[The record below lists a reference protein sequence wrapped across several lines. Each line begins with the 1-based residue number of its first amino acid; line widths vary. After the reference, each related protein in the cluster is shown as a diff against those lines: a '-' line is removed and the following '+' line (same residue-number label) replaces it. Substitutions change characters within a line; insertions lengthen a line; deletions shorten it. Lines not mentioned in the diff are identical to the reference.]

1 MGGRWQRG
9 PGGKMPVDVR
19 ADLLARLRAGATWE
33 QVQTEFECS
42 HQMVWTVV
50 REAGGMPP
58 VWPCRSSKHLSLEDR
73 EEISRGLVRG
83 ESFALIAERLGRP
96 TSTVSREVNRNGDRE
111 HYRAARADRATCE
124 RARRPKATKL
134 DQQPALRMFV
144 ENGLELDWSP
154 EEICGRLVV
163 EFPDDASMR
172 VVPETIYQALFVQGR
187 SGLNKELVKH
197 LRSKRTR
204 RKPRTITARNAERGG
219 PIIDKVM
226 ITERPADVDD
236 RAVPGHWEG
245 DLIIGA
251 RGQSQTGT
259 LVERTSGFT
268 MLLCLPEDRRAAT
281 VAEVLQQQIT
291 TLPEQLRRS
300 ITWDQGIEMAEHA
313 RFTVATGIPIYFCH
327 PHAPWERGTN
337 ENTNGLLRQ
346 YLPRASDLSV
356 HNQHDLDD
364 IATRLNTRP
373 RKRLG
378 YLTPSEVFNQLALQ

>member
-9 PGGKMPVDVR
+9 PVPMPAEVR
-19 ADLLARLRAGATWE
+19 ADLLARWRAGATWL
-33 QVQTEFECS
+33 QLQAEFGCS

-58 VWPCRSSKHLSLEDR
+58 VWPGRSRKHLSLDDR
-73 EEISRGLVRG
+73 EEISRGLVRE
-83 ESFALIAERLGRP
+83 ESFALIADRLGRP
-96 TSTVSREVNRNGDRE
+96 TSTVSREVNRNGGRQ
-111 HYRAARADRATCE
+111 HYRAASADRATCE

-144 ENGLELDWSP
+144 ENGLEQDWSP
-154 EEICGRLVV
+154 EEICGRLPF
-163 EFPDDASMR
+163 EFPDDDSMR

-187 SGLNKELVKH
+187 SGLDKELVKH

-204 RKPRTITARNAERGG
+204 RRPHAITARNAARGG
-219 PIIDKVM
+219 PITDKVM
-226 ITERPADVDD
+226 ITERPAEVED

-251 RGQSQTGT
+251 RGRSQTGT

-268 MLLCLPEDRRAAT
+268 MLLCLPDNRQAAT
-281 VAEVLQQQIT
+281 VAEVMQQQIE
-291 TLPEQLRRS
+291 TLPTQLRRS
-300 ITWDQGIEMAEHA
+300 ITWDQGIEMADHA
-313 RFTVATGIPIYFCH
+313 KFTIATGIPIYFCN

-346 YLPRASDLSV
+346 YLPRTSDLSV
-356 HNQHDLDD
+356 HNQADLDN
-364 IATRLNTRP
+364 IAARLNTRP

>member
-1 MGGRWQRG
+1 MPAEVRG
-9 PGGKMPVDVR
+9 E
-19 ADLLARLRAGATWE
+19 LLTRLRAGATWK
-33 QVQTEFECS
+33 QVQDEFECS
-42 HQMVWTVV
+42 HQMVWTVL

-73 EEISRGLVRG
+73 EEISRGLVCG
-83 ESFALIAERLGRP
+83 ESFTQIARRLGREP
-96 TSTVSREVNRNGDRE
+96 STVSREVNRNGGRQN
-111 HYRAARADRATCE
+111 YRAASADRATCE
-124 RARRPKATKL
+124 RARRPKPTKL
-134 DQQPALRMFV
+134 DQQPALQLFV
-144 ENGLELDWSP
+144 KNGLEQNWSP
-154 EEICGRLVV
+154 EQICGRLRL
-163 EFPDDASMR
+163 EFPDDDSMR
-172 VVPETIYQALFVQGR
+172 LVPETIYQALFVHGR
-187 SGLNKELVKH
+187 GGLDKELVKH

-204 RKPRTITARNAERGG
+204 RKPHTITARNAERGG

-268 MLLCLPEDRRAAT
+268 MLLALPEDRRAVT
-281 VAEVLQQQIT
+281 VAEVMQQQIT

-300 ITWDQGIEMAEHA
+300 ITWDQGIEMADHA
-313 RFTVATGIPIYFCH
+313 RFTVDTGIPIYFCH

-337 ENTNGLLRQ
+337 ENTNGLLRH
-346 YLPRASDLSV
+346 YLPRTSNLSV
-356 HNQHDLDD
+356 HTQNDLDD
-364 IATRLNTRP
+364 IAAEVNSRP